1 MRLKLA
7 LTTFLLCSIFYS
19 NAQTKIG
26 VVKDLQGGTWA
37 TSEYSIDGSD
47 TLYMFSLRD
56 TQNPLELRFGAFGF
70 YGKGNYGYFKN
81 IIDSKFG
88 SNASFE
94 IPMQTGTLQL
104 EYSGE
109 YLVMTLLEENKEPV
123 ISRKLTKKDCAIL
136 FKAI

>member
-26 VVKDLQGGTWA
+26 VVKDSQGGAWA
-37 TSEYSIDGSD
+37 TSEYSIDGAD

-81 IIDSKFG
+81 IVDSKFG
-88 SNASFE
+88 TNASFE

-109 YLVMTLLEENKEPV
+109 YLVMTWLEENKEPV